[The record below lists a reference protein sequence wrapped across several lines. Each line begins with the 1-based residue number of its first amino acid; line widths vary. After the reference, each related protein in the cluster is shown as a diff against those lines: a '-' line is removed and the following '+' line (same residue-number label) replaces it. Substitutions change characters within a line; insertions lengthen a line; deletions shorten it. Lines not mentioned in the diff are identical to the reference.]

1 MSLNEI
7 VFMLSE
13 NDISYLVRGA
23 CFKIYNSLGPGLLES
38 VYENALAYEL
48 QKAGCEVQTQV
59 PFPVIY
65 EEIKLEIGFR
75 LDLLINECV
84 IIEIKSV
91 ENLMD
96 VHYKQLLTYLKL
108 TGIQLGLL
116 INFNTTN
123 ISKSII
129 RIVNNL

>member
-108 TGIQLGLL
+108 TSIQLGLL

>member
-1 MSLNEI
+1 
-7 VFMLSE
+7 MLSE

-48 QKAGCEVQTQV
+48 KKAGCEVQTQV

-123 ISKSII
+123 LSKSII